1 MKKALFSLISGIIFL
16 ITLLP
21 CLADDID
28 PILLNKPNDAVFG
41 CRNDIFFEFLDDAV
55 ISNTIGGRLAEE
67 YYLYFKAEIL
77 FLAEESW
84 SGIDKSSFSV
94 QHIAADGS
102 REIFP
107 LDYAI
112 TMVTN
117 LRYEWKTLSDRLYF
131 TSLTHYYFVFDVPT
145 MEPDGWT
152 LLFRPTRRGGDTPYC
167 EIEIPLKVR

>member
-1 MKKALFSLISGIIFL
+1 MKKFSILLFFGIIFL

-21 CLADDID
+21 CSADID

-55 ISNTIGGRLAEE
+55 ISKTVCGRVTDAF
-67 YYLYFKAEIL
+67 YLYFKAEIL
-77 FLAEESW
+77 FLVEESW
-84 SGIDKSSFSV
+84 DGIDKSSFRLR
-94 QHIAADGS
+94 HISQDGTQ
-102 REIFP
+102 ETYP

-112 TMVTN
+112 TMNTN

-131 TSLTHYYFVFDVPT
+131 TSLTPYYLVFKVPSMVT
-145 MEPDGWT
+145 VGWT
-152 LLFRPTRRGGDTPYC
+152 LLFSPTQRGGTTPYC